1 MTTKTYRSTSV
12 LSFSIT
18 MPAGNYRR
26 IRFTPFSWG
35 GGIYITEDEAEQKI
49 LESLPSFGTNFQ
61 LVGVKKDGVNDDVND
76 NADDNLDDNANDND
90 NDNADDNVDD
100 NDNDNETPEEE
111 NDEQAKV
118 VSVADFAEAKDY
130 LIDNYGYKSSQLRSQ
145 KAIVEAAE
153 KNGIVFEYA

>member
-1 MTTKTYRSTSV
+1 
-12 LSFSIT
+12 

-61 LVGVKKDGVNDDVND
+61 LIGVKKDGVNDDVN
-76 NADDNLDDNANDND
+76 ADDNLDDNLNANDDANLDVGDNANDNEK
-90 NDNADDNVDD
+90 
-100 NDNDNETPEEE
+100 DNETPEEE

>member
-1 MTTKTYRSTSV
+1 
-12 LSFSIT
+12 

-61 LVGVKKDGVNDDVND
+61 LVGVKKDGVNDDVNADD
-76 NADDNLDDNANDND
+76 NADVNDND
-90 NDNADDNVDD
+90 NLDEKENEK
-100 NDNDNETPEEE
+100 DNETPEEE

-118 VSVADFAEAKDY
+118 VSVADFAEAKEY

>member
-61 LVGVKKDGVNDDVND
+61 LVGVKKDGVNDDVN
-76 NADDNLDDNANDND
+76 ADDNLNANANDDVND
-90 NDNADDNVDD
+90 NTDA
-100 NDNDNETPEEE
+100 NDNEKDNETPEEE